1 MKANIKYNYIPKG
14 KITIST
20 LTQMFEL
27 TEEEIYNIGII
38 DNASKGVRLYSDEI
52 SKYAYLCKAS
62 DLVSQIN
69 SLIKKQ
75 VCVMIINNYNLDLD
89 IIRKDLLPLSKKYNV
104 TFIINEELS
113 SNIKNRVSMNIISL
127 LDCKDEVW
135 SQNKES
141 ILDEMNKVVD
151 RQKEYSNTIILNENG
166 DYDMDSVFELMNI
179 TRNNFEDQYDEPY
192 DRFEYEEIKEEY
204 SYTINNESLK
214 VSLTADNEIII
225 NDGEESVK
233 INNSQFDFLFNT
245 LSKLLN
251 I

>member
-1 MKANIKYNYIPKG
+1 
-14 KITIST
+14 
-20 LTQMFEL
+20 
-27 TEEEIYNIGII
+27 
-38 DNASKGVRLYSDEI
+38 
-52 SKYAYLCKAS
+52 
-62 DLVSQIN
+62 
-69 SLIKKQ
+69 
-75 VCVMIINNYNLDLD
+75 MIINNYNLDLD
-89 IIRKDLLPLSKKYNV
+89 IIRKDLLPLSKKHNV

-141 ILDEMNKVVD
+141 ILDEMNKVID

-179 TRNNFEDQYDEPY
+179 TRNNFKDQYDESY
-192 DRFEYEEIKEEY
+192 DRFEYEEVKEEY

-233 INNSQFDFLFNT
+233 INKSQFDFLFNT

-251 I
+251 M

>member
-27 TEEEIYNIGII
+27 TEEEIYDIGII

-52 SKYAYLCKAS
+52 SKYAYLCKPS

-89 IIRKDLLPLSKKYNV
+89 VIRKDLLPLSKEYNV

-127 LDCKDEVW
+127 LDCKDEV
-135 SQNKES
+135 
-141 ILDEMNKVVD
+141 
-151 RQKEYSNTIILNENG
+151 
-166 DYDMDSVFELMNI
+166 
-179 TRNNFEDQYDEPY
+179 
-192 DRFEYEEIKEEY
+192 
-204 SYTINNESLK
+204 
-214 VSLTADNEIII
+214 
-225 NDGEESVK
+225 
-233 INNSQFDFLFNT
+233 
-245 LSKLLN
+245 
-251 I
+251 

>member
-38 DNASKGVRLYSDEI
+38 DNASKGVRLYSYEI
-52 SKYAYLCKAS
+52 SKYAYLCKPS
-62 DLVSQIN
+62 DLISQIN

-89 IIRKDLLPLSKKYNV
+89 IIRKDLLPLSKEYNV

-127 LDCKDEVW
+127 LDCKDEV
-135 SQNKES
+135 
-141 ILDEMNKVVD
+141 
-151 RQKEYSNTIILNENG
+151 
-166 DYDMDSVFELMNI
+166 
-179 TRNNFEDQYDEPY
+179 
-192 DRFEYEEIKEEY
+192 
-204 SYTINNESLK
+204 
-214 VSLTADNEIII
+214 
-225 NDGEESVK
+225 
-233 INNSQFDFLFNT
+233 
-245 LSKLLN
+245 
-251 I
+251 

>member
-38 DNASKGVRLYSDEI
+38 DNASKGVRLYSNEI
-52 SKYAYLCKAS
+52 SKYAYLCKPS

-127 LDCKDEVW
+127 LDCKDEV
-135 SQNKES
+135 
-141 ILDEMNKVVD
+141 
-151 RQKEYSNTIILNENG
+151 
-166 DYDMDSVFELMNI
+166 
-179 TRNNFEDQYDEPY
+179 
-192 DRFEYEEIKEEY
+192 
-204 SYTINNESLK
+204 
-214 VSLTADNEIII
+214 
-225 NDGEESVK
+225 
-233 INNSQFDFLFNT
+233 
-245 LSKLLN
+245 
-251 I
+251 

>member
-1 MKANIKYNYIPKG
+1 MQANIKYNYIPKG

-52 SKYAYLCKAS
+52 SKYAYLCKPS
-62 DLVSQIN
+62 DLISQIN

-89 IIRKDLLPLSKKYNV
+89 IIRKDLLPLSKEYNI

-127 LDCKDEVW
+127 LDCKDE
-135 SQNKES
+135 
-141 ILDEMNKVVD
+141 I
-151 RQKEYSNTIILNENG
+151 
-166 DYDMDSVFELMNI
+166 
-179 TRNNFEDQYDEPY
+179 
-192 DRFEYEEIKEEY
+192 
-204 SYTINNESLK
+204 
-214 VSLTADNEIII
+214 
-225 NDGEESVK
+225 
-233 INNSQFDFLFNT
+233 
-245 LSKLLN
+245 
-251 I
+251 

>member
-52 SKYAYLCKAS
+52 SKYAYLCKPS

-127 LDCKDEVW
+127 LDCKDEV
-135 SQNKES
+135 
-141 ILDEMNKVVD
+141 
-151 RQKEYSNTIILNENG
+151 
-166 DYDMDSVFELMNI
+166 
-179 TRNNFEDQYDEPY
+179 
-192 DRFEYEEIKEEY
+192 
-204 SYTINNESLK
+204 
-214 VSLTADNEIII
+214 
-225 NDGEESVK
+225 
-233 INNSQFDFLFNT
+233 
-245 LSKLLN
+245 
-251 I
+251 

>member
-127 LDCKDEVW
+127 LDCKDEV
-135 SQNKES
+135 
-141 ILDEMNKVVD
+141 
-151 RQKEYSNTIILNENG
+151 
-166 DYDMDSVFELMNI
+166 
-179 TRNNFEDQYDEPY
+179 
-192 DRFEYEEIKEEY
+192 
-204 SYTINNESLK
+204 
-214 VSLTADNEIII
+214 
-225 NDGEESVK
+225 
-233 INNSQFDFLFNT
+233 
-245 LSKLLN
+245 
-251 I
+251 

>member
-52 SKYAYLCKAS
+52 SKYAYLCKPS
-62 DLVSQIN
+62 DLVFQIN

-89 IIRKDLLPLSKKYNV
+89 IIRKDLLPLSKEYNV

-127 LDCKDEVW
+127 LDCKDEV
-135 SQNKES
+135 
-141 ILDEMNKVVD
+141 
-151 RQKEYSNTIILNENG
+151 
-166 DYDMDSVFELMNI
+166 
-179 TRNNFEDQYDEPY
+179 
-192 DRFEYEEIKEEY
+192 
-204 SYTINNESLK
+204 
-214 VSLTADNEIII
+214 
-225 NDGEESVK
+225 
-233 INNSQFDFLFNT
+233 
-245 LSKLLN
+245 
-251 I
+251 

>member
-52 SKYAYLCKAS
+52 SKYAYLCKPS

-89 IIRKDLLPLSKKYNV
+89 IIRKDLLPLSKEYNT

-127 LDCKDEVW
+127 LDCKDEV
-135 SQNKES
+135 
-141 ILDEMNKVVD
+141 
-151 RQKEYSNTIILNENG
+151 
-166 DYDMDSVFELMNI
+166 
-179 TRNNFEDQYDEPY
+179 
-192 DRFEYEEIKEEY
+192 
-204 SYTINNESLK
+204 
-214 VSLTADNEIII
+214 
-225 NDGEESVK
+225 
-233 INNSQFDFLFNT
+233 
-245 LSKLLN
+245 
-251 I
+251 

>member
-52 SKYAYLCKAS
+52 SKYAYLCKPS

-89 IIRKDLLPLSKKYNV
+89 TIRKDLLPLSKEYNI

-127 LDCKDEVW
+127 LDCKDEV
-135 SQNKES
+135 
-141 ILDEMNKVVD
+141 
-151 RQKEYSNTIILNENG
+151 
-166 DYDMDSVFELMNI
+166 
-179 TRNNFEDQYDEPY
+179 
-192 DRFEYEEIKEEY
+192 
-204 SYTINNESLK
+204 
-214 VSLTADNEIII
+214 
-225 NDGEESVK
+225 
-233 INNSQFDFLFNT
+233 
-245 LSKLLN
+245 
-251 I
+251 

>member
-52 SKYAYLCKAS
+52 SKYAYLCKPS

-75 VCVMIINNYNLDLD
+75 ICVMIINNYNLDLD

-127 LDCKDEVW
+127 LDCKDEV
-135 SQNKES
+135 
-141 ILDEMNKVVD
+141 
-151 RQKEYSNTIILNENG
+151 
-166 DYDMDSVFELMNI
+166 
-179 TRNNFEDQYDEPY
+179 
-192 DRFEYEEIKEEY
+192 
-204 SYTINNESLK
+204 
-214 VSLTADNEIII
+214 
-225 NDGEESVK
+225 
-233 INNSQFDFLFNT
+233 
-245 LSKLLN
+245 
-251 I
+251 

>member
-27 TEEEIYNIGII
+27 TEEEIYDIGII

-52 SKYAYLCKAS
+52 SKYAYLCKPS

-89 IIRKDLLPLSKKYNV
+89 IIRKDLLPLSKEYNV

-127 LDCKDEVW
+127 LDCKDEV
-135 SQNKES
+135 
-141 ILDEMNKVVD
+141 
-151 RQKEYSNTIILNENG
+151 
-166 DYDMDSVFELMNI
+166 
-179 TRNNFEDQYDEPY
+179 
-192 DRFEYEEIKEEY
+192 
-204 SYTINNESLK
+204 
-214 VSLTADNEIII
+214 
-225 NDGEESVK
+225 
-233 INNSQFDFLFNT
+233 
-245 LSKLLN
+245 
-251 I
+251 

>member
-27 TEEEIYNIGII
+27 TAEEIYNIGII

-52 SKYAYLCKAS
+52 SKYAYLCKPS
-62 DLVSQIN
+62 ELVSQIN

-89 IIRKDLLPLSKKYNV
+89 IIRKDLLPLSKEYNI

-127 LDCKDEVW
+127 LDCKDEV
-135 SQNKES
+135 
-141 ILDEMNKVVD
+141 
-151 RQKEYSNTIILNENG
+151 
-166 DYDMDSVFELMNI
+166 
-179 TRNNFEDQYDEPY
+179 
-192 DRFEYEEIKEEY
+192 
-204 SYTINNESLK
+204 
-214 VSLTADNEIII
+214 
-225 NDGEESVK
+225 
-233 INNSQFDFLFNT
+233 
-245 LSKLLN
+245 
-251 I
+251 

>member
-52 SKYAYLCKAS
+52 SKYAYLCKPS
-62 DLVSQIN
+62 DLISQIN

-89 IIRKDLLPLSKKYNV
+89 TIRKDLLPLSKEYNI

-127 LDCKDEVW
+127 LDCKDEV
-135 SQNKES
+135 
-141 ILDEMNKVVD
+141 
-151 RQKEYSNTIILNENG
+151 
-166 DYDMDSVFELMNI
+166 
-179 TRNNFEDQYDEPY
+179 
-192 DRFEYEEIKEEY
+192 
-204 SYTINNESLK
+204 
-214 VSLTADNEIII
+214 
-225 NDGEESVK
+225 
-233 INNSQFDFLFNT
+233 
-245 LSKLLN
+245 
-251 I
+251 

>member
-1 MKANIKYNYIPKG
+1 
-14 KITIST
+14 
-20 LTQMFEL
+20 
-27 TEEEIYNIGII
+27 
-38 DNASKGVRLYSDEI
+38 
-52 SKYAYLCKAS
+52 
-62 DLVSQIN
+62 
-69 SLIKKQ
+69 
-75 VCVMIINNYNLDLD
+75 
-89 IIRKDLLPLSKKYNV
+89 
-104 TFIINEELS
+104 
-113 SNIKNRVSMNIISL
+113 
-127 LDCKDEVW
+127 
-135 SQNKES
+135 
-141 ILDEMNKVVD
+141 MNKVID
-151 RQKEYSNTIILNENG
+151 RQKEYSSTIILNENG

-251 I
+251 M

>member
-52 SKYAYLCKAS
+52 SKYAYLCKPS

-89 IIRKDLLPLSKKYNV
+89 IIRKDLLPLSKEYNV

-127 LDCKDEVW
+127 LDCKDEV
-135 SQNKES
+135 
-141 ILDEMNKVVD
+141 
-151 RQKEYSNTIILNENG
+151 
-166 DYDMDSVFELMNI
+166 
-179 TRNNFEDQYDEPY
+179 
-192 DRFEYEEIKEEY
+192 
-204 SYTINNESLK
+204 
-214 VSLTADNEIII
+214 
-225 NDGEESVK
+225 
-233 INNSQFDFLFNT
+233 
-245 LSKLLN
+245 
-251 I
+251 

>member
-52 SKYAYLCKAS
+52 SKYAYLCKPS

-89 IIRKDLLPLSKKYNV
+89 IIRKDLLPLSKEYNI

-127 LDCKDEVW
+127 LDCKDEV
-135 SQNKES
+135 
-141 ILDEMNKVVD
+141 
-151 RQKEYSNTIILNENG
+151 
-166 DYDMDSVFELMNI
+166 
-179 TRNNFEDQYDEPY
+179 
-192 DRFEYEEIKEEY
+192 
-204 SYTINNESLK
+204 
-214 VSLTADNEIII
+214 
-225 NDGEESVK
+225 
-233 INNSQFDFLFNT
+233 
-245 LSKLLN
+245 
-251 I
+251 

>member
-27 TEEEIYNIGII
+27 TEEEIYDIGII

-52 SKYAYLCKAS
+52 SKYAYLCKPS
-62 DLVSQIN
+62 DLISQIN

-89 IIRKDLLPLSKKYNV
+89 VIRKDLLPLSKEYNV

-127 LDCKDEVW
+127 LDCKDEV
-135 SQNKES
+135 
-141 ILDEMNKVVD
+141 
-151 RQKEYSNTIILNENG
+151 
-166 DYDMDSVFELMNI
+166 
-179 TRNNFEDQYDEPY
+179 
-192 DRFEYEEIKEEY
+192 
-204 SYTINNESLK
+204 
-214 VSLTADNEIII
+214 
-225 NDGEESVK
+225 
-233 INNSQFDFLFNT
+233 
-245 LSKLLN
+245 
-251 I
+251 

>member
-52 SKYAYLCKAS
+52 SKYAYLCKPS
-62 DLVSQIN
+62 DLISQIN

-89 IIRKDLLPLSKKYNV
+89 VIRKDLLPLSKEYNI

-127 LDCKDEVW
+127 LDCKDEV
-135 SQNKES
+135 
-141 ILDEMNKVVD
+141 
-151 RQKEYSNTIILNENG
+151 
-166 DYDMDSVFELMNI
+166 
-179 TRNNFEDQYDEPY
+179 
-192 DRFEYEEIKEEY
+192 
-204 SYTINNESLK
+204 
-214 VSLTADNEIII
+214 
-225 NDGEESVK
+225 
-233 INNSQFDFLFNT
+233 
-245 LSKLLN
+245 
-251 I
+251 

>member
-1 MKANIKYNYIPKG
+1 
-14 KITIST
+14 
-20 LTQMFEL
+20 
-27 TEEEIYNIGII
+27 
-38 DNASKGVRLYSDEI
+38 
-52 SKYAYLCKAS
+52 
-62 DLVSQIN
+62 
-69 SLIKKQ
+69 
-75 VCVMIINNYNLDLD
+75 
-89 IIRKDLLPLSKKYNV
+89 
-104 TFIINEELS
+104 
-113 SNIKNRVSMNIISL
+113 
-127 LDCKDEVW
+127 
-135 SQNKES
+135 
-141 ILDEMNKVVD
+141 MNKVID

-204 SYTINNESLK
+204 SYTINNERLK

-251 I
+251 M

>member
-52 SKYAYLCKAS
+52 SKYAYLCKPS
-62 DLVSQIN
+62 DLISQIN

-89 IIRKDLLPLSKKYNV
+89 VIRKDLLPLSKEYNV

-127 LDCKDEVW
+127 LDCKDEV
-135 SQNKES
+135 
-141 ILDEMNKVVD
+141 
-151 RQKEYSNTIILNENG
+151 
-166 DYDMDSVFELMNI
+166 
-179 TRNNFEDQYDEPY
+179 
-192 DRFEYEEIKEEY
+192 
-204 SYTINNESLK
+204 
-214 VSLTADNEIII
+214 
-225 NDGEESVK
+225 
-233 INNSQFDFLFNT
+233 
-245 LSKLLN
+245 
-251 I
+251 

>member
-52 SKYAYLCKAS
+52 SKYAYLCKPS
-62 DLVSQIN
+62 DLISQIN

-127 LDCKDEVW
+127 LDCKDEV
-135 SQNKES
+135 
-141 ILDEMNKVVD
+141 
-151 RQKEYSNTIILNENG
+151 
-166 DYDMDSVFELMNI
+166 
-179 TRNNFEDQYDEPY
+179 
-192 DRFEYEEIKEEY
+192 
-204 SYTINNESLK
+204 
-214 VSLTADNEIII
+214 
-225 NDGEESVK
+225 
-233 INNSQFDFLFNT
+233 
-245 LSKLLN
+245 
-251 I
+251 

>member
-1 MKANIKYNYIPKG
+1 MKANIQYNYIPKG

-52 SKYAYLCKAS
+52 SKYAYLCKPS

-75 VCVMIINNYNLDLD
+75 VCVIIINNYNLDLD
-89 IIRKDLLPLSKKYNV
+89 IIRKDLLPLSKEYNI

-127 LDCKDEVW
+127 LDCKDEV
-135 SQNKES
+135 
-141 ILDEMNKVVD
+141 
-151 RQKEYSNTIILNENG
+151 
-166 DYDMDSVFELMNI
+166 
-179 TRNNFEDQYDEPY
+179 
-192 DRFEYEEIKEEY
+192 
-204 SYTINNESLK
+204 
-214 VSLTADNEIII
+214 
-225 NDGEESVK
+225 
-233 INNSQFDFLFNT
+233 
-245 LSKLLN
+245 
-251 I
+251 

>member
-52 SKYAYLCKAS
+52 SKYAYLCKPS
-62 DLVSQIN
+62 DLISQIN

-89 IIRKDLLPLSKKYNV
+89 IIRKDLLPLSKEYNI

-127 LDCKDEVW
+127 LDCKDEV
-135 SQNKES
+135 
-141 ILDEMNKVVD
+141 
-151 RQKEYSNTIILNENG
+151 
-166 DYDMDSVFELMNI
+166 
-179 TRNNFEDQYDEPY
+179 
-192 DRFEYEEIKEEY
+192 
-204 SYTINNESLK
+204 
-214 VSLTADNEIII
+214 
-225 NDGEESVK
+225 
-233 INNSQFDFLFNT
+233 
-245 LSKLLN
+245 
-251 I
+251 